1 MIHSRLYV
9 ADHDNFEQ
17 GSNILSTLL
26 ALPSKPTIHTLA
38 RRDLPATSEN
48 LTPHL
53 EKDSEKWPD
62 TLATISPQP
71 NVLLSALGTTRGQ
84 AGSFEAQRK
93 VDYDLNLTLAK
104 TAHERG
110 VRVYVLI
117 SSSGASKSSAFPYMK
132 MKEELEEAVVN
143 IGFPHCVILR
153 PGVLVG
159 ERKDSRPPEAMIRGL
174 AKGLGMLSGGRLK
187 DFWAQD
193 ADVVARAAVAAGMRC
208 LEGKKEEGVWRVDQS
223 EIIELGRAES
233 TEKI

>member
-1 MIHSRLYV
+1 
-9 ADHDNFEQ
+9 
-17 GSNILSTLL
+17 
-26 ALPSKPTIHTLA
+26 
-38 RRDLPATSEN
+38 
-48 LTPHL
+48 
-53 EKDSEKWPD
+53 
-62 TLATISPQP
+62 
-71 NVLLSALGTTRGQ
+71 
-84 AGSFEAQRK
+84 
-93 VDYDLNLTLAK
+93 
-104 TAHERG
+104 
-110 VRVYVLI
+110 
-117 SSSGASKSSAFPYMK
+117 MK